1 MQQSKRRIAL
11 FISGMYGGGA
21 QKAWVNL
28 ARGMVENGYPVDL
41 VLASAKG
48 PLMDTIPGDVRVI
61 DLNSRRVIYSLP
73 RLVQYL
79 RKQRPAVLISAM
91 NYVNITALWAKYIAR
106 VPTRVIISVHGVP
119 SSSAKNPSD
128 KLGKLMPLFTKLFY
142 PWADEIISVSKGVA
156 NDLAQLT
163 QIPLNNIRAIYNP
176 VITPDLKKGMKAPL
190 HHPWFKDKKIPVI
203 LAVGRLAPEKD
214 FSTLIKAFALVRQ
227 KRPVRLMILGQ
238 GQEQHLLEELI
249 QSHNLEQDISLMGFV
264 ANPYAY
270 MSRAAL
276 FVCSSQ
282 WESLSLVLIEAL
294 YCGAALVSTDCP
306 YGPREILQGGKFG
319 KLVPVGDTSGLAR
332 AIEAS
337 LDTPKTVT
345 PREWLRFFELDTVVK
360 QYLAVSFSN

>member
-163 QIPLNNIRAIYNP
+163 QIPLNNIRAIY
-176 VITPDLKKGMKAPL
+176 
-190 HHPWFKDKKIPVI
+190 
-203 LAVGRLAPEKD
+203 
-214 FSTLIKAFALVRQ
+214 
-227 KRPVRLMILGQ
+227 
-238 GQEQHLLEELI
+238 
-249 QSHNLEQDISLMGFV
+249 
-264 ANPYAY
+264 
-270 MSRAAL
+270 
-276 FVCSSQ
+276 
-282 WESLSLVLIEAL
+282 LSLIH
-294 YCGAALVSTDCP
+294 
-306 YGPREILQGGKFG
+306 I
-319 KLVPVGDTSGLAR
+319 
-332 AIEAS
+332 
-337 LDTPKTVT
+337 
-345 PREWLRFFELDTVVK
+345 
-360 QYLAVSFSN
+360 